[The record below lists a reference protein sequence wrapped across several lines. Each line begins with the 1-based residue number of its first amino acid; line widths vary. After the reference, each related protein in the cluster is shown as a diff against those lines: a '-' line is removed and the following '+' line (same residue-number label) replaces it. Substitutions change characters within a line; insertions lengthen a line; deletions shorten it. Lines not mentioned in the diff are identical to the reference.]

1 MDLIKIHIYIL
12 ITIWQ
17 FTIYLARGLDIN
29 ALSNYP
35 SLIYIILQLD
45 YYIFTIITWIGVSFM
60 GALGWGWFWSKD
72 VTILK
77 AEREKELAKS
87 EPDMKL
93 VEKIDSRIAELEKEG
108 K

>member
-1 MDLIKIHIYIL
+1 M
-12 ITIWQ
+12 
-17 FTIYLARGLDIN
+17 GL
-29 ALSNYP
+29 LS
-35 SLIYIILQLD
+35 
-45 YYIFTIITWIGVSFM
+45 
-60 GALGWGWFWSKD
+60 AGWFFGKD
-72 VTILK
+72 ITTLK